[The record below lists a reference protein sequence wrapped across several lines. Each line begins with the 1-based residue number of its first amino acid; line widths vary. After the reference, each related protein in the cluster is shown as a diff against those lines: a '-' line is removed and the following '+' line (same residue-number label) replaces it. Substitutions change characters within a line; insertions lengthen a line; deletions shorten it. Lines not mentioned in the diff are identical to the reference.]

1 MAEQDSEQNK
11 SEEPTPFKLR
21 RAREKGTV
29 ARGTDIGY
37 FAVLATLAGFLVIAG
52 SSLASQLALLMRRSL
67 SLGIPNASDPQQA
80 AALAAASY
88 WPALLPVLLIGGTAV
103 AFVIFVEILQLR
115 GLIFSTQPLKPDFS
129 RINPAKGLKRI
140 FSLRTLKEAFKNIF
154 KMTAYSVVAFLVIR
168 SVAAASGRSSSDA
181 SGLATAMESGGMR
194 LLFWFMFVALFVLA
208 IDQIIVRR
216 EFLKQMRMSRHE
228 LTREHKERE
237 GEPRLKQKRKQLH
250 AEFAKQSKGLGQLP
264 GSDMLVVNPEHV
276 AVALAYDVAQMD
288 APKVVVKARN
298 QRALEL
304 KRQAFRQGIPIF
316 EMRPLARRL
325 YDEVEAGQQIREDHF
340 RAVADLYLKLHRSRQ
355 KPDHVRQNAPQ

>member
-1 MAEQDSEQNK
+1 MAAEESEQNK

-37 FAVLATLAGFLVIAG
+37 FAVLAALAGFLVVAG
-52 SSLASQLALLMRRSL
+52 GGLASQLALLMRRSL
-67 SLGIPNASDPQQA
+67 SVGIENAADPQQA

-88 WPALLPVLLIGGTAV
+88 WPALFPVLLLGGTAV
-103 AFVIFVEILQLR
+103 AFVLFVEIVQLR

-140 FSLRTLKEAFKNIF
+140 FSMRMLKEAFKNVF
-154 KMTAYSVVAFLVIR
+154 KMAAYATVAFLVIR
-168 SVAAASGRSSSDA
+168 SVAASPGRSSTDA
-181 SGLATAMESGGMR
+181 AGLAAAMESGGMR
-194 LLFWFMFVALFVLA
+194 LLFWFMLVALFVLA

-216 EFLKQMRMSRHE
+216 EFLKQMRMSRSE

-250 AEFAKQSKGLGQLP
+250 AEFAKQAKGMGQLP
-264 GSDMLVVNPEHV
+264 GSDMLIVNPQHV
-276 AVALAYDVAQMD
+276 AVALAYDSATMA
-288 APKVVVKARN
+288 APKVTVKARN
-298 QRALEL
+298 QRALAL
-304 KRQAFRQGIPIF
+304 KRQAFNLGIPIF
-316 EMRPLARRL
+316 EVRPLARAL
-325 YDEVEAGQQIREDHF
+325 YDQVEAGQPIQDSHF

-355 KPDHVRQNAPQ
+355 KTDHVRQDPAQ